1 MLSVLAAVNVQRGV
15 RPHVYRFERVVL
27 DHAEREEQEEFPP
40 VRVRES
46 QSTLVEWARC
56 CEPRK
61 DRADPPASLDC
72 GLADRAVDGG
82 PWASAIDR
90 ARDAIGR
97 HAAKLTS

>member
-1 MLSVLAAVNVQRGV
+1 MLSVLEAVNVSSAEFDRMFTE
-15 RPHVYRFERVVL
+15 FERVIL

-46 QSTLVEWARC
+46 QSTLVGWARC
-56 CEPRK
+56 CEPRE

-90 ARDAIGR
+90 ARDAMK
-97 HAAKLTS
+97 AAMPRS